1 MNLNS
6 TSTRRL
12 ALELL
17 AASFIVLFQELT
29 LIRWMAGQVRV
40 LAYFP
45 NLILVSSF
53 LGLGLGCLRS
63 GRRPLKWLW
72 PASLLAMTAATIGM
86 SRIIFTQKSATDH
99 LWLLYYDLPPDS
111 RIVDSVQLPIII
123 AFLLS
128 TASFIPLGQIVAQRL
143 QEFQKRS
150 SSLWGYCWDI
160 GGSLLGVI
168 GFAAACFARSFPVC
182 WFAVFLSAGALFFT
196 EKRKTLLAY
205 LTAAAAV
212 LVLVAA
218 GERAQSYSP
227 YYALKVEKTS
237 AGITVLT
244 NGSLHQ
250 YALGLNRSDPGV
262 TDYQTRAR
270 EGYHLPYRLL
280 GKPPRRA
287 LVLGAGT
294 GNDVAV
300 LLDEG
305 AQRVDA
311 VEIDPG
317 IISLG
322 KSDHPDHPYSD
333 PRVHVYN
340 TDARSFLHAPGD
352 PYDLIIFG
360 TLDSMTR
367 LSALS
372 NVRLDNFVYT
382 LDCVRAARGRL
393 TPDGGIVMF
402 FMAPKNYI
410 DQRLMG
416 MLTKAFDEVPLMRNE
431 DYNLFNRIY
440 LAGPAFSK
448 NMPQR
453 RLAHKSGKLAAILE
467 SVDLPTD
474 DWPYLYLEHKQ
485 IGGFY
490 LAIIAVIGLIAL
502 LSVAAAAPEL
512 RRSLATGRGVD
523 WEMFLFGLAFL
534 LLETRSTTQMNLAW
548 GATWLTSAI
557 VFGSILI
564 MVLLAT
570 LLVQLRP
577 PPIQVSAAGLA
588 LCLLASYFF
597 PTDALLTASNSAKLA
612 LSMLFVG
619 GPIFFASAC
628 FAELFKER
636 AAAGAAFG
644 WNLLGAVAG
653 GLAEFLSMSLGLK
666 ALLLVALLAYL
677 TAALVRLR
685 SIAGTKTA

>member
-1 MNLNS
+1 MNLKPG
-6 TSTRRL
+6 STRRL
-12 ALELL
+12 AVELL

-45 NLILVSSF
+45 NLILLSSF
-53 LGLGLGCLRS
+53 LGLGLGCLRA

-72 PASLLAMTAATIGM
+72 PASLLALTAATIGM
-86 SRIIFTQKSATDH
+86 SRIVFTQKSATDH
-99 LWLLYYDLPPDS
+99 LWLLYYDLPAGS
-111 RIVDSVQLPIII
+111 RIIDSVQLPIILS
-123 AFLLS
+123 FLLS
-128 TASFIPLGQIVAQRL
+128 TVSFIPLGQMIAERL
-143 QEFQKRS
+143 QEFRARS

-160 GGSLLGVI
+160 LGSLLGVI
-168 GFAAACFARSFPVC
+168 GFAAACFARSFPVF
-182 WFAVFLSAGALFFT
+182 WFAVILSVGALFFRD
-196 EKRKTLLAY
+196 KLKTY
-205 LTAAAAV
+205 VTAAAVV
-212 LVLVAA
+212 LILVAG
-218 GERAQSYSP
+218 GERAQFYSP
-227 YYALKVEKTS
+227 YYALSLQKTP
-237 AGITVLT
+237 AGSVVLT

-250 YALGLNRSDPGV
+250 YALGLKRSDPV
-262 TDYQTRAR
+262 TTAYQKRAR
-270 EGYHLPYRLL
+270 AGYHLPYRLL
-280 GKPPRRA
+280 EKPPRRA

-305 AQRVDA
+305 TQHVDA

-317 IISLG
+317 IIGLG
-322 KSDHPDHPYSD
+322 KSAHPNLPYSD
-333 PRVHVYN
+333 PRVRVYN
-340 TDARSFLHAPGD
+340 TDARSFLHAAGAK
-352 PYDLIIFG
+352 YDLIVFG

-382 LDCVRAARGRL
+382 LDCIRTARGRL
-393 TPDGGIVMF
+393 TPDGGIAMY
-402 FMAPKNYI
+402 FMAPTNYI

-416 MLTKAFDEVPLMRNE
+416 MLTSAFDELPLMRNE

-448 NMPQR
+448 HLPER
-453 RLAHKSGKLAAILE
+453 RLAHKSGELAVLLE
-467 SVDLPTD
+467 SLELPTD
-474 DWPYLYLEHKQ
+474 DWPYLYLERKE
-485 IGGFY
+485 IGRFY
-490 LAIIAVIGLIAL
+490 LIIIAVIGLIAI
-502 LSVAAAAPEL
+502 LSIAAAAPEL
-512 RRSLATGRGVD
+512 RRALSTGRGVD

-577 PPIQVSAAGLA
+577 PPIQASAAGLV
-588 LCLLASYFF
+588 LSLLASYFF
-597 PTDALLTASNSAKLA
+597 PADALLAAGTAAKLA
-612 LSMLFVG
+612 FSILFVG

-628 FAELFKER
+628 FAALFTKR
-636 AAAGAAFG
+636 ASPGAAFG

-653 GLAEFLSMSLGLK
+653 GLAEFLSMSLGMR

-677 TAALVRLR
+677 TAALIRLR
-685 SIAGTKTA
+685 NAKAAQAA